1 MIKHAIETQK
11 PILDMLKKSRDNGRL
26 SHAYLFN
33 GLEGSERMGVALY
46 FACMLYC
53 KDVCLECKECKD
65 IINNNHLNVMVID
78 KLPGKSEIIKDQ
90 IESLK
95 DELSKTGLKDG
106 PRIYIINDAED
117 MNLTC
122 ANKLLKFIEEPYDD
136 IYAILL
142 TTNKDAI
149 IQTIRSR
156 CQVINL
162 LPPNKE
168 EIKEKLIAE
177 GINNNDALILSN
189 LYSSIP
195 SCKEALENEAF
206 VKSLKYTKTIL
217 EMISKGFPNT
227 TLYMKNEVDYFSSKE
242 NIELFLKIMLLY
254 FIEAKKKNSLI
265 FVNDVEMFNKIK
277 INLTPI
283 IDLIV
288 KSQFNLRYNIDR
300 ALLLINLFIEIDRR
314 VIDASNKN
322 TI

>member
-33 GLEGSERMGVALY
+33 GPEGSERMGVALY
-46 FACMLYC
+46 FCCMLYC
-53 KDVCLECKECKD
+53 NDVCLECKECKD
-65 IINNNHLNVMVID
+65 IINNNHLNVTIID

-117 MNLTC
+117 MNLSC

-142 TTNKDAI
+142 TTNKDAVL
-149 IQTIRSR
+149 QTIRSR
-156 CQVINL
+156 CQLINL
-162 LPPNKE
+162 LPMNKE
-168 EIKEKLIAE
+168 ELKENLIVDGMDEA
-177 GINNNDALILSN
+177 NASILSN
-189 LYSSIP
+189 LYSSMP
-195 SCKEALENEAF
+195 LCKKVIEDEIYA
-206 VKSLKYTKTIL
+206 KSLKTVKTIL

-227 TLYMKNEVDYFSSKE
+227 TLYMKDNMDYFSSKE
-242 NIELFLKIMLLY
+242 NIDMFLKIMLLY
-254 FIEAKKKNSLI
+254 FLEAKKKTNEVFIDDL
-265 FVNDVEMFNKIK
+265 DLFNKIN

-283 IDLIV
+283 IDLII

-300 ALLLINLFIEIDRR
+300 GLLLLNLVVEIDRR
-314 VIDASNKN
+314 VLNASS
-322 TI
+322 